1 MRNEAQ
7 TRMRGL
13 RQGDE
18 KQQHRPEIRS
28 RTAAARRVLFLS
40 IPSVFVSN
48 SRQRAMLA
56 LHSQNDPSQVAA
68 YLRTLPAIRER
79 CSQVFELGK
88 AGKLEYFAYH
98 PEKEESVA
106 EFCDSLIAVSERVCV
121 WMMSADPPHRGISAR
136 TSPRFSPIRSRS
148 IGLSQLQ

>member
-1 MRNEAQ
+1 MKPKHVCKDSDEEMRS
-7 TRMRGL
+7 
-13 RQGDE
+13 
-18 KQQHRPEIRS
+18 QQHRPENRS
-28 RTAAARRVLFLS
+28 CAAAARRVLF
-40 IPSVFVSN
+40 PSTFVS
-48 SRQRAMLA
+48 STRQREMLA
-56 LHSQNDPSQVAA
+56 LHGQNDPSQVAA

-106 EFCDSLIAVSERVCV
+106 EFCDSLIEVREMPRVCIMFV
-121 WMMSADPPHRGISAR
+121 DSPHRGISAR
-136 TSPRFSPIRSRS
+136 TSPRFSPLRSRS

>member
-1 MRNEAQ
+1 MKPKHVCKDSDEEMRS
-7 TRMRGL
+7 
-13 RQGDE
+13 
-18 KQQHRPEIRS
+18 QQHRPENRS
-28 RTAAARRVLFLS
+28 CAAAARRVLFLS
-40 IPSVFVSN
+40 SPFVS
-48 SRQRAMLA
+48 STRQREMLA
-56 LHSQNDPSQVAA
+56 LHTQNDPSQVAA

-106 EFCDSLIAVSERVCV
+106 EFCDSLIAVSERLCVC
-121 WMMSADPPHRGISAR
+121 MMSVDPPHRGISAR
-136 TSPRFSPIRSRS
+136 TSPRFSPIRSCS